1 MKTAEIIIKNYI
13 LRDRNF
19 TIVQNE
25 DGWYLAIEKKYIDP
39 DGRINTELNGRQMN
53 ASKDLSNCLRMVEND
68 VEIEYLEGLGH
79 SKAEAFAIR
88 FNLTDKMDMVEKMFE
103 GIA

>member
-1 MKTAEIIIKNYI
+1 MKKAEIIIKNYI
-13 LRDRNF
+13 VRDRNF
-19 TIVQNE
+19 TIVKDEN
-25 DGWYLAIEKKYIDP
+25 GWYLAIEKKYIDP
-39 DGRINTELNGRQMN
+39 DGRINTKLNGIQMN
-53 ASKDLSNCLRMVEND
+53 AAKELELCLRGVEND
-68 VEIEYLEGLGH
+68 VEIAYLEGLGH